1 MNCSASAERPSISRS
16 CSGCAIGV
24 RRIRAVR
31 EIVLETERKLQLI
44 EVTDEIREAL
54 GQEDGMANGATA
66 ALIYVPHTTAGVA
79 INERIDPELVTDLEN
94 AFQRV
99 VGDDWDWTHEDEDGP
114 NAPSHARASLASSPQ
129 VLIPLKDG
137 GLALGTYQGVFFCE
151 FDGPRTRK
159 IYVTTLR

>member
-1 MNCSASAERPSISRS
+1 M
-16 CSGCAIGV
+16 
-24 RRIRAVR
+24 R

-44 EVTDEIREAL
+44 EVTDQIRDAL
-54 GQEDGMANGATA
+54 GETNGATA

-79 INERIDPELVTDLEN
+79 INERIDPDLVSDLEN

-99 VGDDWDWTHEDEDGP
+99 VGDDWEWKHEDEDGP

-159 IYVTTLR
+159 IYVTTLK

>member
-1 MNCSASAERPSISRS
+1 MS
-16 CSGCAIGV
+16 V

-44 EVTDEIREAL
+44 EVTDQIRDAL
-54 GQEDGMANGATA
+54 GDANDATA

-79 INERIDPELVTDLEN
+79 INERIDPELVSDLES
-94 AFQRV
+94 AFQQV
-99 VGDDWDWTHEDEDGP
+99 VGDDWDWKHEDEDGP
-114 NAPSHARASLASSPQ
+114 NAASHARASLASSPQ
-129 VLIPLKDG
+129 VLIPLQDG

-159 IYVTTLR
+159 LYVTTLT